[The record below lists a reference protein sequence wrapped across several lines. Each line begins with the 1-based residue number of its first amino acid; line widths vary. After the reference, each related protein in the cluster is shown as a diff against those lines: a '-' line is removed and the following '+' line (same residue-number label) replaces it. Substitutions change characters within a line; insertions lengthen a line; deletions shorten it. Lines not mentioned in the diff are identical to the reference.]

1 MELKY
6 GKHYLWKYLTVYKL
20 VKGVINRPYLQE
32 GEAEFKKELQGG
44 LVVITGILVTEQQ
57 LEVLYHEQEE
67 YKNYSGTL
75 ERLNFCS
82 QELKEE
88 LLAYVGAEGILKSG
102 VYFIEGE
109 PYKLV
114 DSKYGPILQ
123 SYERCCIY

>member
-67 YKNYSGTL
+67 YKNL
-75 ERLNFCS
+75 F
-82 QELKEE
+82 K
-88 LLAYVGAEGILKSG
+88 
-102 VYFIEGE
+102 
-109 PYKLV
+109 
-114 DSKYGPILQ
+114 
-123 SYERCCIY
+123 